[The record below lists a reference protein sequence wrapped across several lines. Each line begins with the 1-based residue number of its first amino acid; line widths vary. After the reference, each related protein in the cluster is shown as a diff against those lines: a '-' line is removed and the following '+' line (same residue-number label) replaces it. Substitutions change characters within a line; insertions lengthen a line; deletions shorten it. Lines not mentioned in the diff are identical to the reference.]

1 VSRGFVQV
9 SEVTC
14 SEATPTL
21 SKKGVKSQVWH
32 AKPRTDDDQDS
43 GSSAAPVNMV
53 FIMLKE
59 FMAPRD
65 EDCQPELEEAMAQL
79 NLEQLLATFE
89 KPEDEKKATSQ
100 SIVFERIH

>member
-1 VSRGFVQV
+1 MM
-9 SEVTC
+9 C

-43 GSSAAPVNMV
+43 GSSAAPINMV
-53 FIMLKE
+53 FIMPKE

-65 EDCQPELEEAMAQL
+65 EDYQPELEEAMAQL
-79 NLEQLLATFE
+79 NLEQLPATFE